1 MENLYSTFG
10 LKGQNFVK
18 LVLVAPLGR
27 VAGLDPDLIVSVWIQ
42 IRHFPGVLLLLLTG
56 QNAGDNSSPTAG
68 CVKIDSKSL
77 RCSPVVS
84 SRPRQFYACVCDVI
98 YSNISWSTRC
108 TCNGQFVSNEFCFLF
123 LIVGP
128 KSNLSQA
135 KRLRASTLIFSRF
148 EIKHALFQLDSL
160 QFEE

>member
-1 MENLYSTFG
+1 MENMYSTFG

-27 VAGLDPDLIVSVWIQ
+27 VAGLDPDLILSVWIQ

-56 QNAGDNSSPTAG
+56 QNAGDNRSPTEG

-108 TCNGQFVSNEFCFLF
+108 TCNGQFLAMSFVSHRRTHVQSLTSQETAGQHIDLF
-123 LIVGP
+123 
-128 KSNLSQA
+128 S
-135 KRLRASTLIFSRF
+135 FSW
-148 EIKHALFQLDSL
+148 IKHALFQLDSL